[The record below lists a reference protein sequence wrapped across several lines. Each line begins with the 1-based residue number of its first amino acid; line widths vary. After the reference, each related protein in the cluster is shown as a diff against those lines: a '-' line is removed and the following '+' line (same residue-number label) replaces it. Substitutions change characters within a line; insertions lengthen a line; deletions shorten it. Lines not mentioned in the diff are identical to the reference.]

1 MKIDWTSVCASG
13 ITASVICC
21 FQFFTTRYLA
31 RILNHLEKKIGT
43 AANNGSLKD
52 GGKRVR
58 DWARLKNI
66 YSMF

>member
-1 MKIDWTSVCASG
+1 MKINWTSVWASG

-52 GGKRVR
+52 GGK
-58 DWARLKNI
+58 
-66 YSMF
+66 